1 MNTGP
6 RRAAHP
12 TPFSRVT
19 RLRPALTRFE
29 AAFGA
34 DVVRYVSV
42 RSESGGGRAH
52 GRRPQARCLHRPA
65 RRSPPDAPQGPR
77 EGGGEI
83 QAGCIPGRAPQIAG
97 PVVAAAVL
105 DLAQHILARDAGGR
119 AAGVSCHVG
128 YVNNQ
133 GDVVSLAMLG
143 HEHTELG
150 TELILTWGEP
160 NGGARKPQVEQHEQ
174 SQIRVT
180 VAPAPCKGSVLRRSI
195 ALRWATCARPAG
207 RAGARRPRR

>member
-1 MNTGP
+1 MPSRIPSSPP
-6 RRAAHP
+6 RLGNLRATLGRPRTSP
-12 TPFSRVT
+12 TSSAR
-19 RLRPALTRFE
+19 
-29 AAFGA
+29 GA
-34 DVVRYVSV
+34 
-42 RSESGGGRAH
+42 
-52 GRRPQARCLHRPA
+52 
-65 RRSPPDAPQGPR
+65 RSPTTPQPQPGKSRTRAPGHQIPDQGKRSAGPR
-77 EGGGEI
+77 EGEGEI
-83 QAGCIPGRAPQIAG
+83 QAGGIPGRAPQIAV

-119 AAGVSCHVG
+119 AAGVSCHAG

-180 VAPAPCKGSVLRRSI
+180 VAPAPCNG
-195 ALRWATCARPAG
+195 RWLGTWPRGLGHLTGPDGLAGGPVPIQARA
-207 RAGARRPRR
+207 A

>member
-1 MNTGP
+1 MWWQVLGSNQ
-6 RRAAHP
+6 RRLSRRFYRP
-12 TPFSRVT
+12 LPFPESHASDQHLRGSR
-19 RLRPALTRFE
+19 PP
-29 AAFGA
+29 FGA

-52 GRRPQARCLHRPA
+52 GHARTASAGTVPSPSCPA
-65 RRSPPDAPQGPR
+65 FSAGRSAGPR
-77 EGGGEI
+77 EGEGEI
-83 QAGCIPGRAPQIAG
+83 QAGGIPGRAPQIAV

-105 DLAQHILARDAGGR
+105 DLAQHVLARDAGGR
-119 AAGVSCHVG
+119 AAGVSCHAG

-180 VAPAPCKGSVLRRSI
+180 FAPAPCNGSVQRMMR
-195 ALRWATCARPAG
+195 ATVG
-207 RAGARRPRR
+207 S